1 MFPNPTRLG
10 TYYGLIVAPCD
21 HNGLGKELSH
31 RTTDGKASSMSEH
44 TDNASP
50 KVIRNDPWFGSYAA
64 RADAMRASE
73 IRALFAVAS
82 RPEVVSLAGG
92 MPYLDAMP
100 FPELSELIA
109 KMMVEKGDV
118 AWQYGSAQGDPH
130 LREDV
135 LQIME
140 LEGICDPQPDDVVI
154 TNGSQNALD
163 LITRIMCD
171 PGDVVLSEAPNYV
184 GALGVFQSFQV
195 NVVNVELDEHGLIP
209 ESLEATIIEQR
220 RLGHQVKFLY
230 TVPNFHNP
238 AGVTMSDERRPKILE
253 IARRYHVLVVE
264 DNPYGLL
271 AFDGTT
277 HPALRSMDS
286 RNVVYLS
293 SFSKIIAPGMRI
305 AWMVAP
311 PGIRQKLVLANE
323 ASILCPP
330 NMSQFT
336 ITTYLDNF
344 DWRKQINDY
353 RGMYKERCEAMDEA
367 LRKYLPY
374 CSWNKPEGGFY
385 IWLKIPE
392 GLDSRAMLPRA
403 ITAKVAYVAGT
414 GFYMNG
420 EGADHMRLAFCYPT
434 PDRIRE
440 GIRRLAGVIDNER
453 DTVELFGAGSIGNT
467 RGSIAGR
474 PLDPTNVQT
483 VERTEREDEVN
494 SPAPASV
501 ASDSTAT
508 PSQIL
513 EPIEVRH
520 AFGV

>member
-1 MFPNPTRLG
+1 
-10 TYYGLIVAPCD
+10 
-21 HNGLGKELSH
+21 
-31 RTTDGKASSMSEH
+31 MSE
-44 TDNASP
+44 TDTPSS
-50 KVIRNDPWFGSYAA
+50 KVIRNDPWYGSYAA
-64 RADAMRASE
+64 RAEAMRASE

-92 MPYLDAMP
+92 MPYLEYMP
-100 FPELSELIA
+100 FKELSELIA
-109 KMMVEKGDV
+109 KMMVERGDV

-140 LEGICDPQPDDVVI
+140 LEGITDAHPDDVVI

-195 NVVNVELDEHGLIP
+195 EVVNVMLDENGLIP
-209 ESLEATIIEQR
+209 ESFEETIVEQR
-220 RLGHQVKFLY
+220 KQGKKVKFLY

-238 AGVTMSDERRPKILE
+238 AGVTLSVERRPRILE
-253 IARRYHVLVVE
+253 IARKYHVLIVE

-271 AFDGTT
+271 GFDGQTY
-277 HPALRSMDS
+277 PALRSMDDQ
-286 RNVVYLS
+286 NVVYLS

-311 PGIRQKLVLANE
+311 LGIRQKLVLANE

-344 DWRKQINDY
+344 DWKKQINDY
-353 RGMYKERCEAMDEA
+353 RGMYKKRCDTMDAA
-367 LRKYLPY
+367 LREYLPY
-374 CSWNKPEGGFY
+374 CSWHKPKGGFY

-403 ITAKVAYVAGT
+403 VTAKVAYVAGT

-420 EGADHMRLAFCYPT
+420 EGRDHMRLSFCYPT
-434 PDRIRE
+434 PDRIHE
-440 GIRRLAGVIDNER
+440 GIRRLAGVIDAER
-453 DTVELFGAGSIGNT
+453 ETTELFGTSGV
-467 RGSIAGR
+467 
-474 PLDPTNVQT
+474 PDPDP
-483 VERTEREDEVN
+483 R
-494 SPAPASV
+494 
-501 ASDSTAT
+501 DSEH
-508 PSQIL
+508 PGPQI
-513 EPIEVRH
+513 P
-520 AFGV
+520 

>member
-1 MFPNPTRLG
+1 
-10 TYYGLIVAPCD
+10 
-21 HNGLGKELSH
+21 
-31 RTTDGKASSMSEH
+31 MSE
-44 TDNASP
+44 TDTPSS
-50 KVIRNDPWFGSYAA
+50 KVIKNDPWYGSYAA
-64 RADAMRASE
+64 RAEAMRASE

-92 MPYLDAMP
+92 MPYLEYMP
-100 FPELSELIA
+100 FKELSELIA
-109 KMMVEKGDV
+109 KMMVERGDV

-140 LEGICDPQPDDVVI
+140 LEGITDAHPDDVVI

-195 NVVNVELDEHGLIP
+195 TVVNVMLDENGLIP
-209 ESLEATIIEQR
+209 ESFEEAIVEQR
-220 RLGHQVKFLY
+220 KLGKKVKFLY

-238 AGVTMSDERRPKILE
+238 AGVTLSIERRPRILE
-253 IARRYHVLVVE
+253 IARKYHVLIVE

-271 AFDGTT
+271 GFNGQTY
-277 HPALRSMDS
+277 PALRSMDNQ
-286 RNVVYLS
+286 NVVYLS

-305 AWMVAP
+305 AWMLAP
-311 PGIRQKLVLANE
+311 LGIRQKLVLANE

-330 NMSQFT
+330 NMSQLT

-344 DWRKQINDY
+344 DWKKQINDY
-353 RGMYKERCEAMDEA
+353 RGMYKKRCDTMDAA
-367 LRKYLPY
+367 LREYLPY
-374 CSWNKPEGGFY
+374 CSWHKPKGGFY

-403 ITAKVAYVAGT
+403 VTAKVAYVAGT

-420 EGADHMRLAFCYPT
+420 EGRHHMRLSFCYPT
-434 PDRIRE
+434 PERIHE
-440 GIRRLAGVIDNER
+440 GIRRLAGVIDAER
-453 DTVELFGAGSIGNT
+453 ATTELFGTSGV
-467 RGSIAGR
+467 
-474 PLDPTNVQT
+474 PDP
-483 VERTEREDEVN
+483 D
-494 SPAPASV
+494 PH
-501 ASDSTAT
+501 DSEH
-508 PSQIL
+508 PGPHI
-513 EPIEVRH
+513 P
-520 AFGV
+520 